1 MIGLSIV
8 SIVKRRGRTVEAAVR
23 EAVEL
28 AGGLGKIVKRRSR
41 VLVKPNLVRPSESG
55 AGVTTD
61 CRVTEAVTRLVLEER
76 PARVVIGEGSAYGY
90 DYASARTDTLEAF
103 KLSGTRDVA
112 ERLGV
117 DLIDLNRDAVI
128 EVEIPN
134 HYVMDKVKIAKT
146 AFESDVIISLPVL
159 KVHSRTIVTL
169 SLKNMKGVMPS
180 MEKKKTHRLGL
191 ERAIIDLNTVVKPD
205 FTVVDG
211 LVGLGGLWSKED
223 SENMN
228 IILASQDPV
237 AADSV
242 GAKVMGFEPSK
253 ILKLELASEKGLG
266 ISDLQQ
272 IEVLGEQIA
281 SVAKRF
287 LDPQKALAERYPG
300 VLLFDEK
307 ACSACEGEL
316 QSPLFYIRSAG
327 CVDALNG
334 LVVLMGVQKDVPT
347 VPDKTVVMGRCVKE
361 FKDRGFYVAG
371 CPPRGWAL
379 TEAICEACGIDK
391 KAVIAAIERIHGDLS
406 EIQ

>member
-1 MIGLSIV
+1 VIGLSIV
-8 SIVKRRGRTVEAAVR
+8 SIVKRRGRTVEDAVR

-55 AGVTTD
+55 SGVITD
-61 CRVTEAVTRLVLEER
+61 CRVTEAVTKLVLEER
-76 PARVVIGEGSAYGY
+76 PARVVIGEGSGYGY
-90 DYASARTDTLEAF
+90 DVAGARADTLEAF
-103 KLSGTRDVA
+103 KLSGTEDVA

-128 EVEIPN
+128 EVEIPSC
-134 HYVMDKVKIAKT
+134 HVMDEVKIAKT

-159 KVHSRTIVTL
+159 KVHRRTVVTL

-180 MEKKKTHRLGL
+180 REKKKTHRLGL

-223 SENMN
+223 SENLN

-237 AADSV
+237 AVDSV
-242 GAKVMGFEPSK
+242 GAKVMGFDPSK

-266 ISDLQQ
+266 TSDLQL
-272 IEVLGEQIA
+272 IEVRGEPIA

-287 LDPQKALAERYPG
+287 LDPQKAFAERYPG
-300 VLLFDEK
+300 VLLLDENS
-307 ACSACEGEL
+307 CSACEGEL

-327 CVDALNG
+327 CVDALDG
-334 LVVLMGVQKDVPT
+334 LVVLMGVQKDVPK
-347 VPDKTVVMGRCVKE
+347 VSEKTVVMGQCVKE
-361 FKDRGFYVAG
+361 FQDRGFYVAG

-379 TEAICEACGIDK
+379 TEAICEACDIDK
-391 KAVIAAIERIHGDLS
+391 KAVITAIERIHGDLS